1 MLEIRKLTDHKSSK
15 CHVEL
20 LGNGIDFISY
30 TTPVIYIRYING
42 ERHIECT
49 GTYSQTTRK
58 QIGYFLKEYAPDLNY
73 YDMKS
78 IVGKGL
84 VKM

>member
-1 MLEIRKLTDHKSSK
+1 MTEIKRLADHKYSK
-15 CHVEL
+15 CHVEIT
-20 LGNGIDFISY
+20 GNSIDFISY
-30 TTPVIYIRYING
+30 STPVIYIRYIDN

-73 YDMKS
+73 YDMKN